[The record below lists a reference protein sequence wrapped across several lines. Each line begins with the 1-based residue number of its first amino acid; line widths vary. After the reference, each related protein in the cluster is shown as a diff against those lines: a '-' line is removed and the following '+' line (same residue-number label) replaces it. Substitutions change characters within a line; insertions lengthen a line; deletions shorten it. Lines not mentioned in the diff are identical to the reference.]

1 MVRAGS
7 GVALALCC
15 LMSVG
20 AHYGKHALSALGPE
34 LMSELRLN
42 KRQFGLIFSA
52 QELPGVV
59 LPLYAGVIVGVLQP
73 HVAAVVLT
81 SAVFIGQL
89 LVTFA
94 VRIQSYTV
102 LLLGRIVFGLGDGA
116 LVVLQGFIIGKWFA
130 AREPEDVELVEHRG
144 KLGLST
150 AYGIMLLCSRLSSF
164 SALGSP
170 AMISSTCTGGLT
182 CALQFALVVCGV
194 SLVAGLAFW
203 WFFGHYYG
211 SDWSGGRSVGGFFR
225 IYNLEYVLLI
235 SIWMLVSAAFF
246 SFVHFAPAL
255 FSQRYLFSAV
265 DAGFISSMCLGLAAL
280 VSPFLGS
287 LLDRVGH
294 RPDVL
299 IAGSLLMSAA
309 MFRLLLPSGQTEV
322 FIAVALL
329 GSGFALAP
337 VTLLSS
343 VALVTDESN
352 LAPALG
358 VFKSCE
364 NLSMALAHYVAG
376 LLVDVSGGYT
386 WTLIFLKVLCLWAIA
401 CAYVLRRYDKTEGGK
416 LMFGK
421 ATKKTGPESRT

>member
-7 GVALALCC
+7 GTALALSC
-15 LMSVG
+15 LISVG

-34 LMSELRLN
+34 LMSELQLN

-52 QELPGVV
+52 QELPGII
-59 LPLYAGVIVGVLQP
+59 LPLYAGIVVGTLQP

-81 SAVFIGQL
+81 SAVFVGQA
-89 LVTFA
+89 LVNFS
-94 VRIQSYTV
+94 VRIQSYYT
-102 LLLGRIVFGLGDGA
+102 LLLGRVVFGLGDGS

-130 AREPEDVELVEHRG
+130 ARDPEDVELLEPRR

-150 AYGIMLLCSRLSSF
+150 AYGIMLLSSRLSSF
-164 SALGSP
+164 TALASP
-170 AMISSTCTGGLT
+170 AMISSTCDGGLM
-182 CALQFALVVCGV
+182 CALQFALIVCGI

-203 WFFGHYYG
+203 WFFGDYYG
-211 SDWSGGRSVGGFFR
+211 SDWSGARSLRGFFR
-225 IYNLEYVLLI
+225 IYNFEYVLLV

-246 SFVHFAPAL
+246 SFIHFAPAL
-255 FSQRYLFSAV
+255 FFERYRFSAV
-265 DAGFISSMCLGLAAL
+265 DSGFISSLCLGLAAL
-280 VSPFLGS
+280 VSPFLGC
-287 LLDRVGH
+287 LLDRVGR
-294 RPDVL
+294 RPDAL
-299 IAGSLLMSAA
+299 ISGSLLMSGA
-309 MFRLLLPSGQTEV
+309 MFMLLLPSAEMEV

-343 VALVTDESN
+343 VALVTDEAN

-376 LLVDVSGGYT
+376 LLVDVSGGYS
-386 WTLIFLKVLCLWAIA
+386 WTLMFLKVLCLWAVA
-401 CAYVLRRYDKTEGGK
+401 CAFILRRYDRKEGGK
-416 LMFGK
+416 LMIVK
-421 ATKKTGPESRT
+421 ATAKTGPESQT

>member
-7 GVALALCC
+7 GMALALCC
-15 LMSVG
+15 LISVG
-20 AHYGKHALSALGPE
+20 AHYGKHSLSALGPE
-34 LMSELRLN
+34 LMSELGLN

-52 QELPGVV
+52 QELPGIV
-59 LPLYAGVIVGVLQP
+59 LPLYAGVIVGALQP

-81 SAVFIGQL
+81 SAVFVGQL

-94 VRIQSYTV
+94 VQMQNYNM
-102 LLLGRIVFGLGDGA
+102 LLLGRIFFGLVDGA

-130 AREPEDVELVEHRG
+130 AREPETVELFADRG

-164 SALGSP
+164 IALGSP
-170 AMISSTCTGGLT
+170 AMISSTCAGGLA

-194 SLVAGLAFW
+194 SLAAGLAIW
-203 WFFGHYYG
+203 WFFDGHTG
-211 SDWSGGRSVGGFFR
+211 SDWSGGGSIGSFFR
-225 IYNLEYVLLI
+225 IYNVEYVLLV

-246 SFVHFAPAL
+246 SFIHFAPTL

-265 DAGFISSMCLGLAAL
+265 DAGFISSLCLGLAAL
-280 VSPFLGS
+280 VSPFLGY

-299 IAGSLLMSAA
+299 IAGSLLMSVG
-309 MFRLLLPSGQTEV
+309 MFRLLLPSGQTEI

-337 VTLLSS
+337 VPLLSS
-343 VALVTDESN
+343 VALVTNESN
-352 LAPALG
+352 LAAALG
-358 VFKSCE
+358 IFKSCE
-364 NLSMALAHYVAG
+364 NLSMALAHYLAG

-401 CAYVLRRYDKTEGGK
+401 CAYILRRYDRRLGGR
-416 LMFGK
+416 LMVGK
-421 ATKKTGPESRT
+421 ATTKTGPESCT